1 MRVQPGC
8 SASLKRAARA
18 AATRAPPTAGPQVS
32 RAGATALPV
41 ARGRPS
47 LAAASRGL
55 GLLVLVLV
63 LVLVLARMPVRER
76 VVPPVARPLLLAA
89 RLEPQARRA
98 VVLLARALAV
108 VLQ

>member
-1 MRVQPGC
+1 M
-8 SASLKRAARA
+8 
-18 AATRAPPTAGPQVS
+18 
-32 RAGATALPV
+32 
-41 ARGRPS
+41 
-47 LAAASRGL
+47 
-55 GLLVLVLV
+55 LVLV